1 LYKTTAT
8 DERKIYDNFLVDRLV
23 LKTMAA
29 ASPKGQIR
37 RQSRIS
43 NALRTTRS
51 TWFKRWQV
59 NILVFMSVPLLCDK
73 LGT

>member
-23 LKTMAA
+23 LKTMTA
-29 ASPKGQIR
+29 ASPKAQIR

-43 NALRTTRS
+43 NALGTTRS
-51 TWFKRWQV
+51 TQACRKRGARYV
-59 NILVFMSVPLLCDK
+59 DAITL
-73 LGT
+73 